1 MIDRRHLLAV
11 CCVAIAGL
19 ATAGCADHLD
29 VVTAASPN
37 PFRMQGR
44 FGVIAVDLSSLRI
57 GEKSE
62 AEYLAGKDP
71 EQRASFE
78 ADKRA
83 MNEEYTSGLVARA
96 HELGYEIVL
105 ATGPESAPFLIRPS
119 VRFIEP
125 GFYAF
130 VSVPSEVR
138 MNVRVTAPDGRVL
151 DEIQMTHHTQA
162 SAIINPSSGQRLR
175 NDGRGLGIW
184 TADYIAKLI
193 GVSG

>member
-1 MIDRRHLLAV
+1 MSCAAVAALTLTGCIDHW
-11 CCVAIAGL
+11 
-19 ATAGCADHLD
+19 T
-29 VVTAASPN
+29 VVTATQPN

-44 FGVIAVDLSSLRI
+44 FGVIAIDLAGLRI

-62 AEYLAGKDP
+62 AEYLGGKDP

-83 MNEEYTSGLVARA
+83 MNEEYTNALVARA
-96 HELGYEIVL
+96 HELGYEVVL

-119 VRFIEP
+119 IHFIEP

-130 VSVPSEVR
+130 VSNPSEVR
-138 MNVRVTAPDGRVL
+138 MNVRITAPDGRVL
-151 DEIQMTHHTQA
+151 DEIQMSHRTQA

-175 NDGRGLGIW
+175 ADGHGLGVW
-184 TADYIAKLI
+184 TAEYIGKRI
-193 GVSG
+193 GTTG